1 MKSLPG
7 TGPLVIGAL
16 VVSLGI
22 IALAYFYDGAGAIAP
37 RGPLVRIGD
46 ENSQRNQNLAQLKLG
61 DNPFADWQKVLG
73 EAATGYSNATENAN
87 SSLSTTDTV
96 GRQLFSGFLGLQQE
110 GLLNDP
116 ASQDQILRQIV
127 ATTEASGTG
136 KRYTSNDLSLIEE
149 TPQTLKTYLSSMGKT
164 LQKTFTVKE
173 SELVTFARAVES
185 KNPSDLKQLDVP
197 IGIYT
202 DIVDD
207 LLSMP
212 TPKSA
217 ASVHVSLLNNFSD
230 LIAVL
235 TTMEKLYDDPLGA
248 LASVKKIPE
257 VQKSLQQS
265 VADMGVYFTTRN
277 VTP

>member
-1 MKSLPG
+1 MKSFPG

-22 IALAYFYDGAGAIAP
+22 IALAYFYEGAGASAP
-37 RGPLVRIGD
+37 QGPLVRIGD
-46 ENSQRNQNLAQLKLG
+46 ENSSGNQNLVQLKLG

-73 EAATGYSNATENAN
+73 ESATGYSNAAEGADGAF
-87 SSLSTTDTV
+87 STTDAV

-116 ASQDQILRQIV
+116 ASQDMILRQII

-136 KRYTSNDLSLIEE
+136 KRYTGNDLSLVEE
-149 TPQTLKTYLSSMGKT
+149 TPQTLKTYLHALGGA
-164 LQKTFTVKE
+164 LQKTFMIQE
-173 SELVTFARAVES
+173 SELATFARAVES
-185 KNPSDLKQLDVP
+185 KNPSDLKQLDAP

-202 DIVDD
+202 DIVKE
-207 LLSMP
+207 LRSMP

-217 ASVHVSLLNNFSD
+217 ASIHVSLLNNFSD

-235 TTMEKLYDDPLGA
+235 ATMEKLYDDPLGA

-257 VQKSLQQS
+257 VQKALQQS
-265 VADMGVYFTTRN
+265 VVDAGAYFTAKN